1 MTDPIPAATLIL
13 LRDRDAAPPDVL
25 MVERARALAFAGG
38 AMVFP
43 GGRIDPGDVALAAA
57 IGAGA
62 DGAAR
67 IAAIRE
73 TIEEAGLA
81 IGLDPPPSP
90 AVVKTI
96 RRRLHGGEPFGAI
109 LSDYGIA
116 LDLAALVPF
125 ARWLPDHVPVRVF
138 DTLFFLARA
147 PADATASADA
157 TETVR
162 LCWSSAAA
170 VLREADAG
178 AVTLIYPTRRT
189 LERLAL
195 FPDHD
200 AAVAQARRH
209 PVRTITPFV
218 ETRDGQDWLCIPDDC
233 GYPITAEPVSQVQR
247 G

>member
-13 LRDRDAAPPDVL
+13 LRDRADAPPEVL
-25 MVERARALAFAGG
+25 MVERARTLAFAGG

-43 GGRIDPGDVALAAA
+43 GGRIDPGDQALAAA
-57 IGAGA
+57 IDAGV

-90 AVVKTI
+90 AVVAAI
-96 RRRLHGGEPFGAI
+96 RRRLHGGEAFGAI
-109 LSDYGIA
+109 LADLCLT
-116 LDLAALVPF
+116 LDLTALVPF
-125 ARWLPDHVPVRVF
+125 ARWLPDHAHVRVF

-147 PADATASADA
+147 AADASASADA

-162 LCWSSAAA
+162 LLWSSAAA
-170 VLREADAG
+170 ILRDADDG

-195 FPDHD
+195 FADHD
-200 AAVAQARRH
+200 AAVAQARAH
-209 PVRTITPFV
+209 PVRTITPYV
-218 ETRDGQDWLCIPDDC
+218 ESREGRDWLCIPDDC
-233 GYPITAEPVSQVQR
+233 GYPVTAEPVSQAQR